1 MTNGSAC
8 IRAGHRDRPRVVIV
22 GAGFGGLE
30 AARKLARSPV
40 DVTVIDRRNY
50 HLFQPLLYQV
60 ATAALS
66 PADIAQP
73 IRAVLRDQQNATVL
87 LDEVIGVDVAARR
100 VETRFGADQSYDYL
114 ILATG
119 SQYAYFGHNDWPRL
133 APGLKSI
140 DDATLIRRRVLFAFE
155 EAENVTDP
163 EIRRR
168 LLTFVLVGAGPTG
181 VEMAGALVEL
191 AHASLSRDFRHI
203 NPHTAHILLVEAGP
217 RVLSGFPERLAAFA
231 RRSLER
237 MGVEVLLDTPIEA
250 IDRYGV
256 VARGKRI
263 EAANVIWCAGVEA
276 SPVAR
281 WLGVPADRSGR
292 IRVAADLS
300 VPGHAEIFVIGD
312 AALVTGSTGDPLPGL
327 APVAKQQ
334 GQYVGEAVARLVR
347 REPEVPQFR
356 YRDKGALA
364 TIGRHSA
371 IADLG
376 WVELTG
382 PIAWVLWGI
391 VHIFFLIGFRSRMAV
406 FLNWIWA
413 WLTYGR
419 GARLITGDT
428 PPLAAAAKPNPSGM
442 AHKPD
447 LEVRLQPTRTAAQ
460 TMALPDR
467 DA

>member
-1 MTNGSAC
+1 MTDGYA
-8 IRAGHRDRPRVVIV
+8 RVPVGHGERPRVVVV

-73 IRAVLRDQQNATVL
+73 IRAVLRDQRNAAVL

-100 VETRFGADQSYDYL
+100 AETRFGADQSYDYL
-114 ILATG
+114 VLATG
-119 SQYAYFGHNDWPRL
+119 SQYAYFGHDDWPRL
-133 APGLKSI
+133 APSLKSI

-155 EAENVTDP
+155 AAENMTDP
-163 EIRRR
+163 EIRQR

-191 AHASLSRDFRHI
+191 AHATLSRDFRHI

-217 RVLSGFPERLAAFA
+217 RVLSGFPERLADFA
-231 RRSLER
+231 RHSLEQ
-237 MGVEVLLDTPIEA
+237 MGVEVLLETPIEA
-250 IDRYGV
+250 IDGDGV
-256 VARGKRI
+256 VAKGKRI

-281 WLGVPADRSGR
+281 WLGVPAGKGGR
-292 IRVAADLS
+292 VKVAADLT
-300 VPGHAEIFVIGD
+300 VPGHAEIFVVGV
-312 AALVTGSTGDPLPGL
+312 AAFVAGPTGEPLPGL

-334 GQYVGEAVARLVR
+334 GQYVGEAIARLVR
-347 REPEVPQFR
+347 GEPAMPPFR
-356 YRDKGALA
+356 YRDEGALA

-371 IADLG
+371 
-376 WVELTG
+376 
-382 PIAWVLWGI
+382 
-391 VHIFFLIGFRSRMAV
+391 
-406 FLNWIWA
+406 
-413 WLTYGR
+413 
-419 GARLITGDT
+419 
-428 PPLAAAAKPNPSGM
+428 
-442 AHKPD
+442 
-447 LEVRLQPTRTAAQ
+447 
-460 TMALPDR
+460 
-467 DA
+467 

>member
-1 MTNGSAC
+1 MTNGSAR
-8 IRAGHRDRPRVVIV
+8 IAAGHGDRPRVVIV

-119 SQYAYFGHNDWPRL
+119 SQYAYFGHDDWPPL

-140 DDATLIRRRVLFAFE
+140 DDATSIRRRVLFAFE
-155 EAENVTDP
+155 EAENLTDP
-163 EIRRR
+163 EMRQR

-203 NPHTAHILLVEAGP
+203 NPHTAHIVLVEAGP
-217 RVLSGFPERLAAFA
+217 RVLSGFPEKLAAFA
-231 RRSLER
+231 EHSLER

-250 IDRYGV
+250 IDKAGV
-256 VARGKRI
+256 IARGKRI

-281 WLGVPADRSGR
+281 WLGVPTGKGGR
-292 IRVAADLS
+292 VRVAADLS
-300 VPGHAEIFVIGD
+300 VPGQAEIFVIGD
-312 AALVTGSTGDPLPGL
+312 AAFVTGATGEPLPGL

-334 GQYVGEAVARLVR
+334 GQYVGEVIARLVR
-347 REPEVPQFR
+347 REPASPPFH
-356 YRDKGALA
+356 YRDQGALA

-376 WVELTG
+376 WIRLTG
-382 PIAWVLWGI
+382 WVAWILWGI
-391 VHIFFLIGFRSRMAV
+391 VHIFFLIGFRSRLAV

-428 PPLAAAAKPNPSGM
+428 TPLAAAAKPARRN
-442 AHKPD
+442 
-447 LEVRLQPTRTAAQ
+447 V
-460 TMALPDR
+460 
-467 DA
+467 

>member
-1 MTNGSAC
+1 
-8 IRAGHRDRPRVVIV
+8 VVVV

-30 AARKLARSPV
+30 AARKLARSPI

-87 LDEVIGVDVAARR
+87 LDKVIGVDVAARR

-119 SQYAYFGHNDWPRL
+119 SQYAYFGHDDWPRL

-140 DDATLIRRRVLFAFE
+140 DDATSIRRRVLFAFE
-155 EAENVTDP
+155 EAETVTDP
-163 EIRRR
+163 EMRQR

-191 AHASLSRDFRHI
+191 AHATLSRDFRHI

-231 RRSLER
+231 QNSLER

-250 IDRYGV
+250 IDRDGV
-256 VARGKRI
+256 IARGKRI

-276 SPVAR
+276 SPVAG
-281 WLGVPADRSGR
+281 WLGVPAGKGGR
-292 IRVAADLS
+292 VMVAPDLS
-300 VPGHAEIFVIGD
+300 VPAHAEIFVIGD
-312 AALVTGSTGDPLPGL
+312 AAFVTATTGEPLPGL

-334 GQYVGEAVARLVR
+334 GQYVGEVVARLVR
-347 REPEVPQFR
+347 GEPPPPPFH
-356 YRDKGALA
+356 YRDQGALA

-376 WVELTG
+376 WIRLTG
-382 PIAWVLWGI
+382 WIAWILWGI
-391 VHIFFLIGFRSRMAV
+391 VHIFFLIGFRNRMAV

-428 PPLAAAAKPNPSGM
+428 TPLAAAAKPASRAISEKSDPN
-442 AHKPD
+442 
-447 LEVRLQPTRTAAQ
+447 VRLHPTRIDAH

-467 DA
+467 EA

>member
-1 MTNGSAC
+1 MTDGSA
-8 IRAGHRDRPRVVIV
+8 RVPAGHGDRPHVVVV

-30 AARKLARSPV
+30 AARRLARSPV

-73 IRAVLRDQQNATVL
+73 IRAVLRDQRNATVL
-87 LDEVIGVDVAARR
+87 LDEVIGVDLAARR
-100 VETRFGADQSYDYL
+100 VETRFGTELNYDYL

-119 SQYAYFGHNDWPRL
+119 SQYAYFGHDDWPRF

-155 EAENVTDP
+155 EAETVKDP

-191 AHASLSRDFRHI
+191 AHATLSRDFRHI
-203 NPHTAHILLVEAGP
+203 NPHTAHILVVEAGP

-250 IDRYGV
+250 IDRDGV
-256 VARGKRI
+256 IAKGRRI

-276 SPVAR
+276 APAAR
-281 WLGVPADRSGR
+281 WLGVPACKGGR
-292 IRVAADLS
+292 VRVAPDLS
-300 VPGHAEIFVIGD
+300 VPGHADIFVIGD
-312 AALVTGSTGDPLPGL
+312 AAFVTGPTGEPLPGL

-334 GQYVGEAVARLVR
+334 GQYAGEVIARLVR
-347 REPEVPQFR
+347 RETAPPPFH
-356 YRDKGALA
+356 YRDQGALA

-376 WVELTG
+376 WIRLTG
-382 PIAWVLWGI
+382 WVAWVLWGI
-391 VHIFFLIGFRSRMAV
+391 VHIFFLIGFRNRMAV

-428 PPLAAAAKPNPSGM
+428 TPLAAVLKPAARAMSDKPGPNCG
-442 AHKPD
+442 
-447 LEVRLQPTRTAAQ
+447 
-460 TMALPDR
+460 R
-467 DA
+467 DKF

>member
-1 MTNGSAC
+1 MTNGSAR
-8 IRAGHRDRPRVVIV
+8 IPASHGDRPRVVIV

-119 SQYAYFGHNDWPRL
+119 SQYAYFGHDDWPRL

-163 EIRRR
+163 EIRQR

-217 RVLSGFPERLAAFA
+217 RVLSGFPERLASFA
-231 RRSLER
+231 EHSLER

-250 IDRYGV
+250 IDKAGV

-281 WLGVPADRSGR
+281 WLGVPAGKNGR

-300 VPGHAEIFVIGD
+300 VPGHPEIFVIGD
-312 AALVTGSTGDPLPGL
+312 AAFVTGPTGEPLPGL

-334 GQYVGEAVARLVR
+334 GQYVGEVVARLVR
-347 REPEVPQFR
+347 REPAPPPFH
-356 YRDKGALA
+356 YRDQGALA

-376 WVELTG
+376 WVKLTG
-382 PIAWVLWGI
+382 PVAWVLWGV

-428 PPLAAAAKPNPSGM
+428 TSLAAAAKPARRAMSDKSDPN
-442 AHKPD
+442 
-447 LEVRLQPTRTAAQ
+447 VRLHPARIAAQ
-460 TMALPDR
+460 TMAVPDR
-467 DA
+467 EA